1 MSSAPRPVVG
11 VIGAGEADQ
20 RLRDAAREVGRGIA
34 RLRAVLL
41 CGGRGGVMEAA
52 ARGAFEAGGIT
63 VGLLPGPSLREA
75 NPFIVVALP
84 TNMGI
89 ARNALIAQA
98 SRVLVAVGGGVGT
111 MSEVAMALKLGK
123 PVAGLMNSFE
133 VQGMVRVQSADEALD
148 FIREN
153 LA

>member
-1 MSSAPRPVVG
+1 MSSVERPVVG

-20 RLRDAAREVGRGIA
+20 RLWDAAHQVGRGIA
-34 RLRAVLL
+34 RMRAVLL
-41 CGGRGGVMEAA
+41 CGGRGGVMAAA
-52 ARGAFEAGGIT
+52 ARGAFEEGGIT
-63 VGLLPGPSLREA
+63 VGLLPGPSHREA

-84 TNMGI
+84 TNIGI

-98 SRVLVAVGGGVGT
+98 SRVLVAVGGGAGT
-111 MSEVAMALKLGK
+111 MSEAAMALKLGK
-123 PVAGLMNSFE
+123 PVAALMSSFE
-133 VQGMVRVQSADEALD
+133 VQGMVRVQSADEAID